1 MTTGSGLFNNVSPGT
16 SFAVGLVGQLKTK
29 TTSSGTNL
37 LVNQQSAAMVS
48 HWRQDP
54 MYLQFQRFVDLCMR
68 SPGFALS
75 LLYLTAGFA
84 GLLFN
89 VALLA
94 SFGLDV
100 LPYLELTDLL
110 LAPLHYPQMLLY
122 LLGSL
127 LLFVLIVILGLWQS
141 YRNGKPRI
149 AHGYGWLIW
158 PILFI
163 YLILAALVP
172 AKQRIEDLRQG
183 QQVSYRMQLVYPHQ
197 VVNDKGV
204 TLLPSVQLISR
215 SSVYWFVRQ
224 GADLLIVPHANVAS
238 LQPLFSPAPAVAG
251 LHSPR

>member
-1 MTTGSGLFNNVSPGT
+1 
-16 SFAVGLVGQLKTK
+16 
-29 TTSSGTNL
+29 
-37 LVNQQSAAMVS
+37 
-48 HWRQDP
+48 
-54 MYLQFQRFVDLCMR
+54 MYQQFQRCVGLCVR

-127 LLFVLIVILGLWQS
+127 LLFVLIAALGLWQS

-158 PILFI
+158 PILLI
-163 YLILAALVP
+163 YLVLAALVP
-172 AKQRIEDLRQG
+172 AKQRIKDLRQG

-197 VVNDKGV
+197 VVNGKGV
-204 TLLPSVQLISR
+204 TLLAAVQLISR
-215 SSVYWFVRQ
+215 TSVYWFVRQ
-224 GADLLIVPHANVAS
+224 GSELLIVPHANVAT
-238 LQPLFSPAPAVAG
+238 LQPLFTPAPAERMPPQ
-251 LHSPR
+251 S